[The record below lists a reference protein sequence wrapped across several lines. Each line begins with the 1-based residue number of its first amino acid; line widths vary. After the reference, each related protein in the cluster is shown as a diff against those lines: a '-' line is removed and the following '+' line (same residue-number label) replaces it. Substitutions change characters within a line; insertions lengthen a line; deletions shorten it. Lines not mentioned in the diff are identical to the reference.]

1 MYPEREGNI
10 CDSKLLWL
18 QFLFVLINYNTVA
31 DTEPDLKEFCRP
43 PKGPSGC
50 LEVLY
55 PESQAEVLQD
65 QAEQGK

>member
-1 MYPEREGNI
+1 MT
-10 CDSKLLWL
+10 D
-18 QFLFVLINYNTVA
+18 A
-31 DTEPDLKEFCRP
+31 EPDLKELCRP
-43 PKGPSGC
+43 LKGPSGY